1 MNLARAFLDSA
12 RRDLRKTALFWGE
25 AEFSYGELGARSL
38 WVADRLTRDFGVE
51 RGDRVGIW
59 LKNCPE
65 FVPALFGILQAG
77 AVAVPI
83 NNFLKPNEV
92 QFILSDAG
100 IDTLITDA
108 AMPDALGAL
117 HAARPQLRTL
127 LAEQIT
133 AAPWTPPSLADA
145 AEDRQSALTGSMGR
159 MASAFAEAAAERRPA
174 VVGNPQSAAR
184 LSSPKS
190 IRNPQSC
197 LAVIIYTSGT
207 TGHPK
212 GAMLS
217 HANLLANLESCRIV
231 LEAVGEDRFAV
242 LLPMFHSFMLTVGIL
257 LPLYVGGSIVL
268 VKSLHPAKNILQEII
283 RHRATLLPAVP
294 QFFRTLARAA
304 VPADLPLR
312 VCISGAAPLP
322 AEILREFAARF
333 PFPLLEGYGLSEASP
348 VVSFNPIRGPWKAG
362 SIGLPIS
369 GVEVTIQDGAGAILG
384 PDQTGEICVR
394 GANVMLGYWN
404 QPRETARAFRHGWLL
419 TGDIGRHDRDGYYY
433 ITDRK
438 KDMLLVNGLNVY
450 PREIEEI
457 LYQFPGVREAAVIG
471 VPDARKGEQP
481 LAFVCANEG
490 VTLDAPALLQFLRE
504 RLADYKL
511 PRQIMMLP
519 GLPRN
524 ATGKILKT
532 HLRQMLAA
540 SQLPGGA

>member
-1 MNLARAFLDSA
+1 MNLAHAFFESA
-12 RRDLRKTALFWGE
+12 RRDWRKTALLWGD
-25 AEFSYGELGARSL
+25 ASFSYGELWSRSL
-38 WVADRLTRDFGVE
+38 WVADRLTRDFGVAH
-51 RGDRVGIW
+51 GDRVGIW

-65 FVPALFGILQAG
+65 FIPALFGILQAG
-77 AVAVPI
+77 AMAVPI

-100 IDTLITDA
+100 IDALITDA

-127 LAEQIT
+127 LAEEIT
-133 AAPWTPPSLADA
+133 AAPLASPS
-145 AEDRQSALTGSMGR
+145 
-159 MASAFAEAAAERRPA
+159 FAEPPWREGGCGVPPQNSEPGRLCHPA
-174 VVGNPQSAAR
+174 VFGNPQSA
-184 LSSPKS
+184 
-190 IRNPQSC
+190 

-217 HANLLANLESCRIV
+217 HANLLANLESCRIA
-231 LEAVGEDRFAV
+231 LEAVGADRFAV

-257 LPLYVGGSIVL
+257 LPLCVGGSIVL

-283 RHRATLLPAVP
+283 RHRATILPSVP

-304 VPADLPLR
+304 LPADLPLR
-312 VCISGAAPLP
+312 ICISGAAPLP

-369 GVEVTIQDGAGAILG
+369 GVEVTVQDDAGTILG

-394 GANVMLGYWN
+394 GGNVMLGYWN
-404 QPRETARAFRHGWLL
+404 QPQETARAFRHAWLL
-419 TGDIGRHDRDGYYY
+419 TGDIGHCDRDGYFY

-450 PREIEEI
+450 PREIEEV

-471 VPDARKGEQP
+471 VSDARKGEQP
-481 LAFVCANEG
+481 LAVVSAGEG
-490 VTLDAPALLQFLRE
+490 ITLDAPALLQFLRE

-511 PRQIMMLP
+511 PRQVIMLAD
-519 GLPRN
+519 LPRN

-532 HLRQMLAA
+532 RLREMLAA
-540 SQLPGGA
+540 SQLPGGAPTASK